1 MTISVLRKAYYNSSD
16 PICCIELIIYSNK
29 MDIMFSLYD
38 DNLTQFL
45 LKNINIEYDNI
56 NDLNDLIICIF
67 STLCDKYVSYCKL
80 FIENQIYNMDT
91 LKSIYHIEKPLKYP
105 QINVKFI
112 LLKLKINVK

>member
-1 MTISVLRKAYYNSSD
+1 MTISVLRKAYYNFSD

-56 NDLNDLIICIF
+56 NDMYI
-67 STLCDKYVSYCKL
+67 
-80 FIENQIYNMDT
+80 
-91 LKSIYHIEKPLKYP
+91 
-105 QINVKFI
+105 
-112 LLKLKINVK
+112 